1 MWLFK
6 IFSQKHP
13 EPFFALAREL
23 YPGQFKVWNTL
34 YGLSITVFFGFF
46 YHRSKK
52 KNLYL
57 QRHCIAWIYYI
68 HCIYVYYCVTNWLFS
83 PQCVTTSWSSWRT
96 KVSWDAAT
104 HRLVKHQLAPQ
115 LTRWRFLS
123 VYSSRF
129 LCVCVFRIST
139 LWSGWPA
146 SRVTI

>member
-34 YGLSITVFFGFF
+34 YGLSITGFFVFF

-52 KNLYL
+52 K
-57 QRHCIAWIYYI
+57 I
-68 HCIYVYYCVTNWLFS
+68 CIYRDIALHGFTTFTVSMYIIVWLTGCLAHSVSLLHEAPEGQRSPETLLLTGWSNTSSLHNWHADGFCRCIHLDS
-83 PQCVTTSWSSWRT
+83 
-96 KVSWDAAT
+96 
-104 HRLVKHQLAPQ
+104 
-115 LTRWRFLS
+115 
-123 VYSSRF
+123 
-129 LCVCVFRIST
+129 CVCVFRIST